1 MAARIQGSVTAYAIA
16 LTLFVILFMFS
27 FILAIVFK
35 TQIKSAQVQ
44 AQAATKDLTVV
55 IKPNESNRPEVLA
68 LKAKHADTGASIV
81 GQLLDERRLLKGFI
95 NSAPNSTI
103 AAIEKEIAIA
113 DVERGQALL
122 NEITRLRA
130 EKLALER
137 MVEQNQTDMQSYI
150 QRVTEIESQKS
161 AQAAEYEQTM
171 GKLRSTLATMQDDV
185 KVYRADVDTQRQTL
199 EGRFGTVRAET
210 QQSVNELRSSLEQ
223 KDRQIN
229 SQRKRLEELI
239 GELAGTGKGG
249 GPDLTRESD
258 GEVTSILSEEGLVYI
273 DLGRA
278 DQILLGMTFEVFDK
292 DTGVSLDEAN
302 ELRGKATVEVIRMTE
317 RSSLTRVVRSTR
329 GEKSVNE
336 GDLIANIIYDPN
348 ISYRFHVFGA
358 FDIDSTG
365 QSTTTD
371 RRRVETMVTQWGG
384 QLVRELSYNSDF
396 LVLGQEPQLPE
407 RLPASEFD
415 PVKIER
421 VAAQRRKYETYQGLI
436 SEAKAL
442 SIPILN
448 QNRFLVLVGY
458 YQR

>member
-1 MAARIQGSVTAYAIA
+1 MAARIQGSVTAYAISLA
-16 LTLFVILFMFS
+16 LFVILFVFS

-35 TQIKSAQVQ
+35 TQIKSAQLQ
-44 AQAATKDLTVV
+44 AQAATKELAVV

-68 LKAKHADTGASIV
+68 LKAKHVDTGASIV

-95 NSAPNSTI
+95 NSAPNSSI
-103 AAIEKEIAIA
+103 AAIEKEIAVA

-137 MVEQNQTDMQSYI
+137 MVEQNQADMQSYI
-150 QRVTEIESQKS
+150 QRVAEIEDQKS
-161 AQAAEYEQTM
+161 VQATEYEKTM
-171 GKLRSTLATMQDDV
+171 DELRASLVIMQDDV
-185 KVYRADVDTQRQTL
+185 KVYRAEVDTQRQTL
-199 EGRFGTVRAET
+199 EGRFGTVRSQTER
-210 QQSVNELRSSLEQ
+210 SVNELRSAMEQ
-223 KDRQIN
+223 KDRQIDA
-229 SQRKRLEELI
+229 QRKRLEELI
-239 GELAGTGKGG
+239 GELAGSGKGG

-258 GEVTSILSEEGLVYI
+258 GEITSILSEEGLVYI
-273 DLGRA
+273 DRGRA

-302 ELRGKATVEVIRMTE
+302 ELRGKATVEVIRMTD
-317 RSSLTRVVRSTR
+317 RSSLARVVRLTLR
-329 GEKSVNE
+329 QTVNE

-348 ISYRFHVFGA
+348 ISYRFHVFGE

-365 QSTTTD
+365 QATTTD

-384 QLVRELSYNSDF
+384 RLVRELSYNSDF
-396 LVLGQEPQLPE
+396 LVLGQEPKLPE
-407 RLPASEFD
+407 RLPAKEFD

-421 VAAQRRKYETYQGLI
+421 FAAQRRKYETYQGLI

>member
-1 MAARIQGSVTAYAIA
+1 MAARIQGSVTAYAISLA
-16 LTLFVILFMFS
+16 LFVILFVFS

-35 TQIKSAQVQ
+35 TQIKGAQVQ
-44 AQAATKDLTVV
+44 AQAATRELTVV

-81 GQLLDERRLLKGFI
+81 GQLLDERRLLKAFI
-95 NSAPNSTI
+95 NAAPNSTI
-103 AAIEKEIAIA
+103 AAIEKEIAVA

-150 QRVTEIESQKS
+150 QRATEIEAQKS
-161 AQAAEYEQTM
+161 DQTTEYERTM
-171 GKLRSTLATMQDDV
+171 DGLRSSLATMQDDV
-185 KVYRADVDTQRQTL
+185 KAYRTEVDTQRQTL
-199 EGRFGTVRAET
+199 EGRFGTVRSQT
-210 QQSVNELRSSLEQ
+210 QQSVNELRSTLEQ
-223 KDRQIN
+223 KDRQIVA
-229 SQRKRLEELI
+229 QRKRLEELI
-239 GELAGTGKGG
+239 GELAGSGKGG

-278 DQILLGMTFEVFDK
+278 DHILLGMTFEVFDK

-302 ELRGKATVEVIRMTE
+302 ELRGKATVEIIRMTE
-317 RSSLTRVVRSTR
+317 RSSLARVVRLTR
-329 GEKSVNE
+329 GQTVNE

-365 QSTTTD
+365 QATTTD

-421 VAAQRRKYETYQGLI
+421 VAAQKRKYETYQGLI